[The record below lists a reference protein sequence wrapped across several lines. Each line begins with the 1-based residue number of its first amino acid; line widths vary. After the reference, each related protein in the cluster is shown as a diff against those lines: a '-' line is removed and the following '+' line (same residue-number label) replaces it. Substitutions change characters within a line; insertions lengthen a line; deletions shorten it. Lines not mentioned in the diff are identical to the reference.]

1 MGIRNVGGEFK
12 MSDKIT
18 IIFCLMTVLVF
29 ILFVGGFIYTTGM
42 FNTQICYESIAE
54 HYCNTA
60 KSYQMKFI
68 SAGDNV
74 FTCKDTSNERYGGLD
89 TTNEYHFTSS
99 EKEFCSTRWFE

>member
-1 MGIRNVGGEFK
+1 MGIRDAEGEFK

-18 IIFCLMTVLVF
+18 IIFCLMTALVF
-29 ILFVGGFIYTTGM
+29 ILFVGGFLYTTGM
-42 FNTQICYESIAE
+42 FNKQTCYKSIAE

-60 KSYQMKFI
+60 KNYQMKFTG
-68 SAGDNV
+68 ADNNV
-74 FTCKDTSNERYGGLD
+74 FWCHDTSNERYGGLG